1 MLLAVRSS
9 SFPKEGV
16 VLSRESRSS
25 EKFTH
30 GIKVLTAKNYRIHR
44 PTTRAP

>member
-1 MLLAVRSS
+1 VTVDELEVEMHL
-9 SFPKEGV
+9 PKEGA

-30 GIKVLTAKNYRIHR
+30 GIKVLMTA
-44 PTTRAP
+44 TSTG